1 VKYGNCLFG
10 AIVLLYTERS
20 NNPKFIVRVRPQT
33 YVPHF
38 MVRSNSGLHHYKLNK
53 DVLPFPL
60 CYLIFAGEFQTLDL
74 NKEEL
79 FYKR

>member
-1 VKYGNCLFG
+1 MKYGNCLFG
-10 AIVLLYTERS
+10 ALVLLYTERS

-33 YVPHF
+33 YTPHF
-38 MVRSNSGLHHYKLNK
+38 MVRSKTGLHHYKLNK

-74 NKEEL
+74 DKEEL